1 MNTSISEKPANSE
14 LPIERH
20 VTMVSGELPTNPQ
33 SLDRTLVEIRSG
45 RRLEKIANSIESF
58 LHSQVTRLETALQQC
73 QQAEHNDKIVQNI
86 LAEFELEKETW
97 EEQRQAEIRR
107 LDIASEQLSLGWQQL
122 EDERRSW
129 LDERNGR

>member
-1 MNTSISEKPANSE
+1 
-14 LPIERH
+14 
-20 VTMVSGELPTNPQ
+20 MVSGELPTNPQ

-122 EDERRSW
+122 EDERLSW

>member
-1 MNTSISEKPANSE
+1 MT
-14 LPIERH
+14 
-20 VTMVSGELPTNPQ
+20 GQ

-58 LHSQVTRLETALQQC
+58 LHNQVARLEEALRQC
-73 QQAEHNDKIVQNI
+73 QQAENNDKILQDI
-86 LAEFELEKETW
+86 LSNFELEKKKW

-107 LDIASEQLSLGWQQL
+107 LDQASKQLSLGWQQL
-122 EDERRSW
+122 EDERRNW